1 VDPEIIAIGAAL
13 IEDDAPG
20 LPDVVEMRAS
30 RYFGLIDGSPPGVPG
45 GGMTGIGSPEGGG
58 ICFIKRSISAG
69 GAITP
74 PERAKSELVVPL
86 NGGVIGRFG
95 LALSGRWS
103 GSAARAAIAPNPTA
117 AAAMR
122 QVPRIAASSSL
133 SSSKPEW
140 RSAAALRHLD
150 SRRFQPPM

>member
-1 VDPEIIAIGAAL
+1 VN
-13 IEDDAPG
+13 
-20 LPDVVEMRAS
+20 

-58 ICFIKRSISAG
+58 ICFIWGSISAG

-95 LALSGRWS
+95 LALSGRC
-103 GSAARAAIAPNPTA
+103 GQGGDSA
-117 AAAMR
+117 
-122 QVPRIAASSSL
+122 
-133 SSSKPEW
+133 
-140 RSAAALRHLD
+140 
-150 SRRFQPPM
+150 

>member
-1 VDPEIIAIGAAL
+1 MGDGIRVRTVALKLGQHRIGKLVSVTTSSTAS
-13 IEDDAPG
+13 
-20 LPDVVEMRAS
+20 VVEMRAS

-45 GGMTGIGSPEGGG
+45 GGMTGIGSPEGGS
-58 ICFIKRSISAG
+58 ICFIWGSISAG

-86 NGGVIGRFG
+86 DGGVIGRFG

-117 AAAMR
+117 AAAMA

-133 SSSKPEW
+133 SSSKPE
-140 RSAAALRHLD
+140 
-150 SRRFQPPM
+150 